1 MIRPGLTAAGD
12 RVRLPVGE
20 QLLAP
25 LIDALAITY
34 TENPEAVGRLL
45 AGHAVRVLA
54 LDFAECS
61 LDMPEYERSMRAA
74 EADGTREALLAEL
87 PDEVQKDPL
96 LTPGDA
102 VAFATRLNRL
112 AACIRRTATRRA
124 RWTRLT
130 SHIRLHPRKARRA

>member
-25 LIDALAITY
+25 LVDALAIAY
-34 TENPEAVGRLL
+34 TEDPEAVGRLL

-54 LDFAECS
+54 LDFAECF

-87 PDEVQKDPL
+87 PDEVQRDPL
-96 LTPGDA
+96 LTPDDA
-102 VAFATRLNRL
+102 ITLGTRLTKL
-112 AACIRRTATRRA
+112 AGFIRRTTNRTTR
-124 RWTRLT
+124 
-130 SHIRLHPRKARRA
+130 S

>member
-25 LIDALAITY
+25 LVDDLAIAY
-34 TENPEAVGRLL
+34 TEDPETVGQLL

-87 PDEVQKDPL
+87 PDEVQRDPL
-96 LTPGDA
+96 LTPDDA
-102 VAFATRLNRL
+102 ITLATRLNKI
-112 AACIRRTATRRA
+112 AGF
-124 RWTRLT
+124 
-130 SHIRLHPRKARRA
+130 IRLHPRKARRA

>member
-34 TENPEAVGRLL
+34 TEDPDAVGRLL

-74 EADGTREALLAEL
+74 EADGTREALFAEL

-112 AACIRRTATRRA
+112 AARIRRTATPRA

-130 SHIRLHPRKARRA
+130 ARIRCTKNRTTRS